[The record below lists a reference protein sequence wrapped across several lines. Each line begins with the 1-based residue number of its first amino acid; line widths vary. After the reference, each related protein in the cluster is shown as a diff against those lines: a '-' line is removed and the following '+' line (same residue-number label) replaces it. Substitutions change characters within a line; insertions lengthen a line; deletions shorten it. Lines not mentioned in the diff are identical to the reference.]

1 MTVPK
6 RAVPNRKTE
15 NPLRIVQLD
24 LNVTKNDVKKIYF
37 LSGPSHKNN
46 RKRRTV
52 EAASSGM
59 KNFGLFRLAHF
70 LFYR

>member
-24 LNVTKNDVKKIYF
+24 LNVTKNDVKRSTFYLVHHTKITE
-37 LSGPSHKNN
+37 
-46 RKRRTV
+46 KRRTV

-59 KNFGLFRLAHF
+59 KNFDLFHLAHF
-70 LFYR
+70 L